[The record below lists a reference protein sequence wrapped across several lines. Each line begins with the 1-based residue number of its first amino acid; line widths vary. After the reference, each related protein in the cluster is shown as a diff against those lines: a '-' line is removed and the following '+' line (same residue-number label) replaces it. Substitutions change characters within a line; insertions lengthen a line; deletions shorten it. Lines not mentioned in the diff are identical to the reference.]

1 VAAERNPGF
10 IEAKEPIDNAL
21 LMMQQYKYAMLIV
34 TKNNQLYGVVDMEN
48 ILEYI
53 MVKNATVAK

>member
-1 VAAERNPGF
+1 
-10 IEAKEPIDNAL
+10 
-21 LMMQQYKYAMLIV
+21 MLIV

-53 MVKNATVAK
+53 MVMNAAASKK